1 MNSLTLLNVDFQREA
16 CKVQRLLERRA
27 LLAFLVLA
35 STVILNGCA
44 GVVSAGGPKSS
55 AAPQISI
62 QLTPS
67 SLNFGSTVVGKK
79 VSQTVTVAN
88 TGKSTVKIKKANLS
102 SGQFSLSGPAMPLS
116 LAAGQSSSFQV
127 WFDAS
132 TAGNATGTLSVQTDN
147 GVSSEQ
153 VALAG
158 TATPASP
165 QISVSSGSLNL
176 GSTTVGAT
184 SDGTLTLT
192 NTGSTNLIISL
203 LSVSGGPFGISGIT
217 TPRTIAAGGSTSFS
231 VLFSPTIVGGD
242 SGSITIT
249 SNDPQ
254 TPTTIIALTGTAT
267 ASPVAPS
274 ITTQPTNQTVT
285 AGQTATFIVAAG
297 GTAPLSYQWQKNGV
311 NIAGGTSTSYTTPA
325 TATSDTGTTFRV
337 VVTNSTGNATSAAA
351 TLTVNAAPVA
361 PSITT
366 QPTNQTITAGQTAT
380 FTVAAGGTAPLSYQW
395 QKNGVNIAGATSTSY
410 TTPATTTSD
419 SGSAFAVVVSNTTG
433 TVTSAA
439 ATLTV

>member
-1 MNSLTLLNVDFQREA
+1 MSAGTRTQSLRQVIEGPMDSLTLENVASQREA
-16 CKVQRLLERRA
+16 CGAFRKVQRLLERRA

-35 STVILNGCA
+35 TAVVLNGCA
-44 GVVSAGGPKSS
+44 GVVTAGPKSS
-55 AAPQISI
+55 AAPQTSI

-67 SLNFGSTVVGKK
+67 SINFGSTIVGKK

-88 TGKSTVKIKKANLS
+88 TGKSTVKIKKAKLS

-116 LAAGQSSSFQV
+116 LAAGESSSFQV

-132 TAGNATGTLSVQTDN
+132 TAGNAVGTLSVQTDN
-147 GVSSEQ
+147 GISSEQ
-153 VALAG
+153 VVLAG
-158 TATPASP
+158 TATAASP

-192 NTGSTNLIISL
+192 NTGATNLVISL
-203 LSVSGGPFGISGIT
+203 LSVGGGPFGISGIT
-217 TPRTIAAGGSTSFS
+217 TPSTIAPGGSTSFS

-285 AGQTATFIVAAG
+285 AGQMATFAVVAG
-297 GTAPLSYQWQKNGV
+297 GTAPLSYQWQKNG
-311 NIAGGTSTSYTTPA
+311 A
-325 TATSDTGTTFRV
+325 
-337 VVTNSTGNATSAAA
+337 
-351 TLTVNAAPVA
+351 
-361 PSITT
+361 
-366 QPTNQTITAGQTAT
+366 
-380 FTVAAGGTAPLSYQW
+380 
-395 QKNGVNIAGATSTSY
+395 NIAGATSTSY
-410 TTPATTTSD
+410 TTPATANSD
-419 SGSAFAVVVSNTTG
+419 SGD
-433 TVTSAA
+433 
-439 ATLTV
+439 